1 MREFVIGETY
11 VYSPPSAPPAVS
23 SFANCW
29 YVPGVIRITGVDGV
43 GCEYEVVEGMSSRL
57 PHHKFDIGSQFADWL
72 EPMPEQAVEISMSF
86 EEMMFGSHA
95 ESLE

>member
-11 VYSPPSAPPAVS
+11 AYSPTKSA
-23 SFANCW
+23 FADFW
-29 YVPGVIRITGVDGV
+29 HVPGVIRITEMDGRKYK
-43 GCEYEVVEGMSSRL
+43 YEVVEGMSSML
-57 PHHKFDIGSQFADWL
+57 PHHTFEIGSQFADWL

-86 EEMMFGSHA
+86 EEMMFESHS